1 MASLHPP
8 PAIVAPAHSDI
19 ETAHDGSPDNLFLI
33 LCFAALRLYTPTAMQ
48 AVRWQCNRDPFIYA
62 RRDGTAC
69 LSAVAAARFAARP
82 LWGSFWC
89 AARMRSGLPLAG
101 AQRCFQFPA
110 QAFSFLFQAL
120 DLFAQPLVFLLRSI
134 ELLFRNKFN
143 ALRWLVCGEPTNGF
157 HPTLRYAKPHLL
169 SSKIF
174 ERPISEHIRL
184 VNKYYFFWS
193 GEGTPHSRTNKWGTR
208 LRKAYTTAVKGG
220 ATDKDAKKA
229 AHEAGTKAAEKAG
242 YAGSLP
248 TPTYK

>member
-1 MASLHPP
+1 M
-8 PAIVAPAHSDI
+8 
-19 ETAHDGSPDNLFLI
+19 
-33 LCFAALRLYTPTAMQ
+33 R
-48 AVRWQCNRDPFIYA
+48 AVRWQCNRDPFIDA
-62 RRDGTAC
+62 RRDGAAC

-110 QAFSFLFQAL
+110 QAFGFLFQAL

-174 ERPISEHIRL
+174 ERPISEPHQAGKQIRL
-184 VNKYYFFWS
+184 VNTCVITNNVKRLVEFYEPILLLKATKS
-193 GEGTPHSRTNKWGTR
+193 GEDYAEFPSDAGVLAIFSAVAQERYIPGSTEATKNRSVILVRSTGDYRT
-208 LRKAYTTAVKGG
+208 L
-220 ATDKDAKKA
+220 
-229 AHEAGTKAAEKAG
+229 
-242 YAGSLP
+242 
-248 TPTYK
+248 